1 MRRKRSNW
9 NAREG
14 DNHANV
20 YPKGRLKRSCNVCGL
35 SPCDCDR
42 RRFTDDGDEP
52 PPERIDRETARRE
65 LGLDL

>member
-1 MRRKRSNW
+1 MTTKQSRDPLRHFRRPGRVKR
-9 NAREG
+9 A
-14 DNHANV
+14 
-20 YPKGRLKRSCNVCGL
+20 CNVCGL

-42 RRFTDDGDEP
+42 RQFLDDGDEP